1 MDHAEAGM
9 SKRTSTITETARSYN
24 ARCKEMKE
32 LILKKKAPPNAVAPE
47 PLDVKKLY
55 SLDIDD
61 ALWQDIGLQEGED
74 STLPRWLADDGTRK
88 GIKAWLNVQRS
99 IEEQE
104 RLGREK
110 INMQMW
116 LREEWQRLQRAM
128 ETYNSE
134 QPVFHISHLDLTGQ
148 SQIMKS

>member
-1 MDHAEAGM
+1 
-9 SKRTSTITETARSYN
+9 
-24 ARCKEMKE
+24 MKE

-104 RLGREK
+104 
-110 INMQMW
+110 
-116 LREEWQRLQRAM
+116 
-128 ETYNSE
+128 
-134 QPVFHISHLDLTGQ
+134 
-148 SQIMKS
+148 